1 MTIALIALGGN
12 LGDREATLRSAIEML
27 DGQEGIS
34 VICGSAIYET
44 PPWGP
49 IPQDAYLNACCRIDT
64 SLEPEALLDRL
75 LEIERA
81 HGRERRER
89 WGPRTLDLDI
99 LTYGDIA
106 LQTDRLSLPHPRM
119 HDRAFVLAPLADIA
133 PDLVIDGETVE
144 KRLAGLDTREITRVP
159 VPALTALEKAA
170 G

>member
-1 MTIALIALGGN
+1 MTIAFIALGGN
-12 LGDREATLRSAIEML
+12 LGDREGTLRSAIEML
-27 DGQEGIS
+27 DGQEDVS
-34 VICGSAIYET
+34 VIRGSAIYET

-49 IPQDAYLNACCRIDT
+49 IPQDAYFNACCRIDT

-75 LEIERA
+75 LGIERA

-133 PDLVIDGETVE
+133 PELLIDGETVE

-159 VPALTALEKAA
+159 VPALTPQKKAA